1 MQGAAAVPRLT
12 RLREV
17 RESRF
22 LTQGELAERSGVSR
36 QTINRIEQGDI
47 EPRFRTIRQ
56 LARALDVEP
65 AELVGPTEG

>member
-1 MQGAAAVPRLT
+1 MPGALTTVPKLT

-17 RESRF
+17 RESNF

-36 QTINRIEQGDI
+36 QTINRIEQGEI

-56 LARALDVEP
+56 LATALGVEP
-65 AELVGPTEG
+65 RELVGEQS